1 MAVSSDVRFRDGSVV
16 FASGRN
22 IEERVE
28 GFLRYHYSRRLFI
41 QDFRQA
47 ENGYSVR
54 VGIAYPRDVSDR
66 RQQDNV
72 LKMVNIGDVATFQV
86 VPAEGNYYRIN
97 LPDRSEIY
105 ESFREQRQ
113 SILTE
118 LDGTMAAAIY
128 EKVYQLSPVR
138 TQLNAVV
145 ELVDYVRND
154 GPLSLA
160 RLEGIQSTDNTEKY
174 VNALADLDF
183 LQRDESNV
191 VISGSKMDLADDQG
205 WSDKKVIGQVIRDE
219 YTVLRQKFDLTMLNH
234 FPVFA
239 NGYYLSAFRRQKEDL
254 YLDRD
259 DIVQNLKTEYHQST
273 DPLKVDRKLK
283 RLDEADV
290 LEYKDNEVSSV
301 EAVYEEVSRNMPTVG

>member
-1 MAVSSDVRFRDGSVV
+1 MTVSTDVRFEDNSVV
-16 FASGRN
+16 FANRGN
-22 IEERVE
+22 MEERVE

-41 QDFRQA
+41 QDIQQL

-54 VGIAYPRDVSDR
+54 VGVAYPRDVSDR

-86 VPAEGNYYRIN
+86 IPAEGNYYRIN

-113 SILTE
+113 SILTQ
-118 LDGTMAAAIY
+118 LDGAMATAIY
-128 EKVYQLSPVR
+128 ERVYQLSPVR

-154 GPLSLA
+154 GPLSLT
-160 RLEGIQSTDNTEKY
+160 RLERIQSTSNTEKY
-174 VNALADLDF
+174 ASALADLDF
-183 LQRDESNV
+183 LRIDESNIV
-191 VISGSKMDLADDQG
+191 TSGSKIDLADDQG
-205 WSDKKVIGQVIRDE
+205 WSDEKVIGQVIQDG
-219 YTVLRQKFDLTMLNH
+219 YTVLRQKFGLTMLNH

-254 YLDRD
+254 YLTRD
-259 DIVQNLKTEYHQST
+259 DIVQNLRTEYHQNT

-290 LEYKDNEVSSV
+290 LAYEDDEVSSV
-301 EAVYEEVSRNMPTVG
+301 GAVYEEVSRDLPAVG